1 MAKNSKD
8 FLAGLTALADDL
20 RKQIDANLDGW
31 DTNPAAIAERRRK
44 VCDPVNGYEY
54 WDRNYFPHY
63 GRAEP
68 SELHKYLYKRLP
80 EIVNTAAGQ
89 RDAIAAPRGEAKS
102 TKISMS
108 FVSWCLVTGA
118 KWYAIIVMDAF
129 EQAAE
134 MLEAIKAELEAN
146 PRIANDFPEAC
157 GQGRVWRAGVI
168 VTANGRKV
176 EAFGSSKKIRGR
188 RHGAHRPDLAI
199 CDDIENDENV
209 NTPAQRDKLQAFV
222 TKSVLSLGPP
232 DDSMDAILVGTVLHY
247 DSVLARFLKNPLW
260 NRKVFKAIIQW
271 PERMD
276 LWEQFEGFLLNA
288 DTPQEGEAA
297 AMALYREHQAEMEKG
312 SKVSWPA
319 LRPLVKLMIRRA
331 REGHSAFDSEQQNDP
346 TAGEDAPFANSIRFW
361 VNRLAEWVFYGAC
374 DPSLGRAGNS
384 RDPSAIG
391 VGGYNRETGIMDV
404 VEAAI
409 RKRVTEAAVGELIKA
424 EGDYIARMTESGTVR
439 VPAFGNGS
447 INVEDRSVSIR
458 EMLTAFFDPTHK
470 EHRNVQ
476 SLRECYIEITGD
488 RRVTG
493 QIRDCDLG
501 RMAESLGVMRESVTS
516 STWSDALG
524 DSITRRMQAVYTGLT
539 NLDAWR
545 RVATT
550 APIKDFRTQERIRI
564 GGYGNLP
571 AVAQGAP
578 YQPLGSPGDDKATF
592 AVSKRGGTED
602 VTLEAIKNDDV
613 QALRPIPTELALA
626 AKNTL
631 YEFVFDFFRVNG
643 LIYDS
648 KALYHA
654 DHNNLFTG
662 ALTASE
668 FAAHRLAMLK
678 QTRAGS
684 AKRLATGP
692 AAILV
697 PFELQETAYDLFV
710 RNQNLDKTFVQ
721 TINPEV
727 IPVSYWTD
735 GNDWCT
741 VADPVVL
748 PVLEVGFLDGQ
759 EEPELFVQDQPNGG
773 SMFSN
778 DKLTYKI
785 RHIYG
790 GTVLV
795 DGEKGTTKAVVA

>member
-102 TKISMS
+102 TKISVS

-297 AMALYREHQAEMEKG
+297 AMALYKEHQAEMEKG

-346 TAGEDAPFANSIRFW
+346 TAGEDAPFASSIRFW

-391 VGGYNRETGIMDV
+391 IGGYNRETGIMDV

-409 RKRVTEAAVGELIKA
+409 RKRVPDRIISDVIEMQREYCCIVWGFESVQFQEFLRTELVKRSAQQGIP
-424 EGDYIARMTESGTVR
+424 
-439 VPAFGNGS
+439 VPARPLLPIS
-447 INVEDRSVSIR
+447 DK
-458 EMLTAFFDPTHK
+458 L
-470 EHRNVQ
+470 
-476 SLRECYIEITGD
+476 LRI
-488 RRVTG
+488 
-493 QIRDCDLG
+493 
-501 RMAESLGVMRESVTS
+501 ESL
-516 STWSDALG
+516 
-524 DSITRRMQAVYTGLT
+524 
-539 NLDAWR
+539 
-545 RVATT
+545 
-550 APIKDFRTQERIRI
+550 
-564 GGYGNLP
+564 
-571 AVAQGAP
+571 
-578 YQPLGSPGDDKATF
+578 QPHMH
-592 AVSKRGGTED
+592 
-602 VTLEAIKNDDV
+602 
-613 QALRPIPTELALA
+613 
-626 AKNTL
+626 
-631 YEFVFDFFRVNG
+631 NG
-643 LIYDS
+643 LIRVHSSQTTLIDQFRHFP
-648 KALYHA
+648 KA
-654 DHNNLFTG
+654 DHDDGPDMVQMLYMLAVTGGIAAATQGGNN
-662 ALTASE
+662 
-668 FAAHRLAMLK
+668 H
-678 QTRAGS
+678 Q
-684 AKRLATGP
+684 
-692 AAILV
+692 
-697 PFELQETAYDLFV
+697 
-710 RNQNLDKTFVQ
+710 VQ
-721 TINPEV
+721 TARERYARQA
-727 IPVSYWTD
+727 SR
-735 GNDWCT
+735 
-741 VADPVVL
+741 
-748 PVLEVGFLDGQ
+748 
-759 EEPELFVQDQPNGG
+759 
-773 SMFSN
+773 MFRRN
-778 DKLTYKI
+778 T
-785 RHIYG
+785 
-790 GTVLV
+790 
-795 DGEKGTTKAVVA
+795 

>member
-80 EIVNTAAGQ
+80 EVVNTAAGQ

-297 AMALYREHQAEMEKG
+297 AMALYREHQLEMEKG

-391 VGGYNRETGIMDV
+391 IGGYNRETGIMDV

-409 RKRVTEAAVGELIKA
+409 RKRVPDRIISDVIEMQREYCCVVWGFESVQFQEFLRTELVKRSAQQGIP
-424 EGDYIARMTESGTVR
+424 
-439 VPAFGNGS
+439 VPARPLLPIS
-447 INVEDRSVSIR
+447 DK
-458 EMLTAFFDPTHK
+458 L
-470 EHRNVQ
+470 
-476 SLRECYIEITGD
+476 LRI
-488 RRVTG
+488 
-493 QIRDCDLG
+493 
-501 RMAESLGVMRESVTS
+501 ESL
-516 STWSDALG
+516 
-524 DSITRRMQAVYTGLT
+524 
-539 NLDAWR
+539 
-545 RVATT
+545 
-550 APIKDFRTQERIRI
+550 
-564 GGYGNLP
+564 
-571 AVAQGAP
+571 
-578 YQPLGSPGDDKATF
+578 QPHMH
-592 AVSKRGGTED
+592 
-602 VTLEAIKNDDV
+602 
-613 QALRPIPTELALA
+613 
-626 AKNTL
+626 
-631 YEFVFDFFRVNG
+631 NG
-643 LIYDS
+643 LIRVHSSQTTLIDQFRHFP
-648 KALYHA
+648 KA
-654 DHNNLFTG
+654 DHDDGPDMVQMLYMLAVTGGIAAATQGGNN
-662 ALTASE
+662 
-668 FAAHRLAMLK
+668 H
-678 QTRAGS
+678 Q
-684 AKRLATGP
+684 
-692 AAILV
+692 
-697 PFELQETAYDLFV
+697 
-710 RNQNLDKTFVQ
+710 VQ
-721 TINPEV
+721 TARERYARQA
-727 IPVSYWTD
+727 SR
-735 GNDWCT
+735 
-741 VADPVVL
+741 
-748 PVLEVGFLDGQ
+748 
-759 EEPELFVQDQPNGG
+759 
-773 SMFSN
+773 MFRRN
-778 DKLTYKI
+778 T
-785 RHIYG
+785 
-790 GTVLV
+790 
-795 DGEKGTTKAVVA
+795 

>member
-1 MAKNSKD
+1 MLKLIPHGTGFD
-8 FLAGLTALADDL
+8 RLTEAVTSEFGQLIELVRQAVRDKLRLTVNGDYYVDMRGIWPDRAVVQVKGRLYSYAYTVNADNTVALAEGEEVVAQFQPVSDKTGAIFPDISEADRAAGRVKLSEIVRESQEAAAFREAQDGTIEVTLIRAGRSGNRNYYPDQAL
-20 RKQIDANLDGW
+20 REAAPMFEGVRVFAKSDADHSAGKGKDVRNLIGGIYSVRFVEGKTPDTGSLVGTFKAIDPSDSTVTKMVGSVKRGMQGLLGLSIDADARTRKRPSGSETLREAVKFTKVHSVDLIVEPGAGGGLDRL
-31 DTNPAAIAERRRK
+31 TEAAA
-44 VCDPVNGYEY
+44 DPSTS
-54 WDRNYFPHY
+54 P
-63 GRAEP
+63 
-68 SELHKYLYKRLP
+68 P
-80 EIVNTAAGQ
+80 ESQEGSQTMPLWKQ
-89 RDAIAAPRGEAKS
+89 R
-102 TKISMS
+102 
-108 FVSWCLVTGA
+108 
-118 KWYAIIVMDAF
+118 
-129 EQAAE
+129 
-134 MLEAIKAELEAN
+134 MLEAIKAKDPAKHAAIKLDTITDDEVVNLHESV
-146 PRIANDFPEAC
+146 C
-157 GQGRVWRAGVI
+157 G
-168 VTANGRKV
+168 
-176 EAFGSSKKIRGR
+176 
-188 RHGAHRPDLAI
+188 
-199 CDDIENDENV
+199 
-209 NTPAQRDKLQAFV
+209 
-222 TKSVLSLGPP
+222 
-232 DDSMDAILVGTVLHY
+232 
-247 DSVLARFLKNPLW
+247 
-260 NRKVFKAIIQW
+260 
-271 PERMD
+271 
-276 LWEQFEGFLLNA
+276 
-288 DTPQEGEAA
+288 
-297 AMALYREHQAEMEKG
+297 
-312 SKVSWPA
+312 
-319 LRPLVKLMIRRA
+319 PLVPEPGTQRVTEAQGDNAPLTRADLQVYELRGAA
-331 REGHSAFDSEQQNDP
+331 RERINTARLPQAAKERLLSQVA
-346 TAGEDAPFANSIRFW
+346 TAGAD
-361 VNRLAEWVFYGAC
+361 RL
-374 DPSLGRAGNS
+374 
-384 RDPSAIG
+384 
-391 VGGYNRETGIMDV
+391 
-404 VEAAI
+404 
-409 RKRVTEAAVGELIKA
+409 TEAAVGDLIKA

-571 AVAQGAP
+571 AVAQGAA
-578 YQPLGSPGDDKATF
+578 YQSLNSPTDDKATF
-592 AVSKRGGTED
+592 AVTKRGGTED

-613 QALRPIPTELALA
+613 QALRRIPTELALA

-631 YEFVFDFFRVNG
+631 YEFVFDFFRING
-643 LIYDS
+643 LIYDT

-668 FAAHRLAMLK
+668 FALHRLAMLK

-692 AAILV
+692 AAIMV

-710 RNQNLDKTFVQ
+710 RGQNLDKTFVQ

-735 GNDWCT
+735 ANDWCT
-741 VADPVVL
+741 VADPLVL